1 MNWKLINVILLGLA
15 FMLLFTAFQTASM
28 SARFVTEAI
37 KRELKNDSLSTTGKN
52 LTDAQINSKI
62 GDGYISMSLL
72 YAIFAM
78 ANFFSPSIVKI
89 CGHKASMF
97 VSALS
102 YLLYIVMYLFPSPA
116 FMYTASVIIGIGAA
130 VIWTAQGDFLGM
142 QSPTDKLMMRNTGIF
157 WVLFQCSL
165 VIGNL
170 YIYLAWSGKDNV
182 GRSEINLLFTG
193 LSILAG
199 IGTFVFLLLK
209 APFCGT
215 SDGTEEQTGDAL
227 LEVKGES
234 KELKENESTITII
247 VNGIKNS
254 FSLLL
259 TMDMILIA
267 PLFLYSG
274 FSLSFFSGIYTTS
287 VGNTKLLE
295 GAASMLGL
303 VGVGI
308 GLGQVVGGGIFVFGS
323 NLINKLSR
331 TILLNICLF
340 IHFGAFVCIYLNIP
354 KMANQDETN
363 DPPAFFETPSK
374 NLALFTAFLLGLGD
388 AGVNN
393 VIYTSITFIWKDDTV
408 SAFGLMK
415 CLQSS
420 ASAISFAIASIMNLY
435 GNMLLLV
442 AFSISTIITYIILRR
457 RHVEVPRSND
467 EESK

>member
-1 MNWKLINVILLGLA
+1 
-15 FMLLFTAFQTASM
+15 
-28 SARFVTEAI
+28 
-37 KRELKNDSLSTTGKN
+37 
-52 LTDAQINSKI
+52 
-62 GDGYISMSLL
+62 
-72 YAIFAM
+72 
-78 ANFFSPSIVKI
+78 
-89 CGHKASMF
+89 
-97 VSALS
+97 
-102 YLLYIVMYLFPSPA
+102 
-116 FMYTASVIIGIGAA
+116 MYTASIIIGLGAA

-193 LSILAG
+193 LSVLAG
-199 IGTFVFLLLK
+199 IGTIVFLLLK
-209 APFCGT
+209 APFCGS
-215 SDGTEEQTGDAL
+215 SDGSNEESGDEL
-227 LEVKGES
+227 LKKDTKPNEQ
-234 KELKENESTITII
+234 KENESSITII
-247 VNGIKNS
+247 INGIKNS

-274 FSLSFFSGIYTTS
+274 FSLSFFSGIYTTA

-323 NLINKLSR
+323 NIINKVSR

-354 KMANQDETN
+354 KTANQDETS
-363 DPPAFFETPSK
+363 DPPAVLETPNK

-393 VIYTSITFIWKDDTV
+393 VIYTTITFIWKDDTV

-457 RHVEVPRSND
+457 RNVEVPRSND
-467 EESK
+467 DE

>member
-37 KRELKNDSLSTTGKN
+37 KRELSNSTD
-52 LTDAQINSKI
+52 LTEDEINSRI

-97 VSALS
+97 VSAIS

-116 FMYTASVIIGIGAA
+116 FMYTASIIIGIGAA
-130 VIWTAQGDFLGM
+130 VIWTAQGDFLGL

-182 GRSEINLLFTG
+182 GRKEINLLFTG

-209 APFCGT
+209 APFCGGST
-215 SDGTEEQTGDAL
+215 DGNENDPNGETLIE
-227 LEVKGES
+227 KGVES
-234 KELKENESTITII
+234 KVEKVENENTINII
-247 VNGIKNS
+247 INGIKNS

-323 NLINKLSR
+323 NIINKVSR
-331 TILLNICLF
+331 TILLNICLC

-354 KMANQDETN
+354 KIANQKETL
-363 DPPAFFETPSK
+363 DQPAVLEAPSK

-393 VIYTSITFIWKDDTV
+393 VIYTTITFIWKDDTV

-420 ASAISFAIASIMNLY
+420 ASAISFALASSMNIY
-435 GNMLLLV
+435 MNMLLLIG
-442 AFSISTIITYIILRR
+442 FSISTIITYIVLRR
-457 RHVEVPRSND
+457 RQIEIPRSGDD
-467 EESK
+467 E

>member
-37 KRELKNDSLSTTGKN
+37 KRELKADNSTN
-52 LTDAQINSKI
+52 LTDSQINSRI

-72 YAIFAM
+72 YAVFAM

-170 YIYLAWSGKDNV
+170 YIYLAWSGKNDV
-182 GRSEINLLFTG
+182 GRKEINLLFTG

-209 APFCGT
+209 APFCGS
-215 SDGTEEQTGDAL
+215 SDANNEESGD
-227 LEVKGES
+227 
-234 KELKENESTITII
+234 ELIKKDTKPNDQKENESTITII
-247 VNGIKNS
+247 INGIKNS
-254 FSLLL
+254 FALLL

-323 NLINKLSR
+323 NILNKLSR

-354 KMANQDETN
+354 KTANQDESY
-363 DPPAFFETPSK
+363 DPPAVLEAPNK

-393 VIYTSITFIWKDDTV
+393 VIYTTITFIWKDDTV

-435 GNMLLLV
+435 ENMLLLV

-457 RHVEVPRSND
+457 RNVEVPRSND
-467 EESK
+467 DE

>member
-1 MNWKLINVILLGLA
+1 
-15 FMLLFTAFQTASM
+15 
-28 SARFVTEAI
+28 
-37 KRELKNDSLSTTGKN
+37 
-52 LTDAQINSKI
+52 
-62 GDGYISMSLL
+62 
-72 YAIFAM
+72 
-78 ANFFSPSIVKI
+78 
-89 CGHKASMF
+89 
-97 VSALS
+97 
-102 YLLYIVMYLFPSPA
+102 
-116 FMYTASVIIGIGAA
+116 MYTASVIIGIGAA

-170 YIYLAWSGKDNV
+170 YIYLAWSGKNDV
-182 GRSEINLLFTG
+182 GRKEINLLFTG

-209 APFCGT
+209 APFCGS
-215 SDGTEEQTGDAL
+215 SDANNEESGD
-227 LEVKGES
+227 
-234 KELKENESTITII
+234 ELIKKDTKPNDQKENESTITII
-247 VNGIKNS
+247 INGIKNS
-254 FSLLL
+254 FALLL

-323 NLINKLSR
+323 NILNKLSR

-354 KMANQDETN
+354 KTANQDESY
-363 DPPAFFETPSK
+363 DPPAVLEAPNK

-393 VIYTSITFIWKDDTV
+393 VIYTTITFIWKDDTV

-435 GNMLLLV
+435 ENMLLLV
-442 AFSISTIITYIILRR
+442 AFSILTIITYIILRR
-457 RHVEVPRSND
+457 RNVEVPRSND
-467 EESK
+467 EE

>member
-37 KRELKNDSLSTTGKN
+37 KRELKADNSTN
-52 LTDAQINSKI
+52 LTDDEINSRI
-62 GDGYISMSLL
+62 GDGYLSMSLL
-72 YAIFAM
+72 YAVFAM

-102 YLLYIVMYLFPSPA
+102 YLLYIVMYLFPTPA
-116 FMYTASVIIGIGAA
+116 FMYTASIIIGIGAA

-157 WVLFQCSL
+157 WVLFQFSL
-165 VIGNL
+165 IIGNS
-170 YIYLAWSGKDNV
+170 YIYLAWTGKDNV
-182 GRSEINLLFTG
+182 GRTEINLLFTG

-209 APFCGT
+209 APFCGSSET
-215 SDGTEEQTGDAL
+215 NNEETGDEL
-227 LEVKGES
+227 LKKDDKPNEQ
-234 KELKENESTITII
+234 KENESTITII

-254 FSLLL
+254 FALLL

-287 VGNTKLLE
+287 VGNTLLLE

-323 NLINKLSR
+323 NLLNKLSR
-331 TILLNICLF
+331 TILLNVCLF

-354 KMANQDETN
+354 KMANQDATE
-363 DPPAFFETPSK
+363 DPPAVLELPSK
-374 NLALFTAFLLGLGD
+374 YLALVTAFLLGLGD

-393 VIYTSITFIWKDDTV
+393 VIYTSITLIWKDDTV

-435 GNMLLLV
+435 ENMLLLV
-442 AFSISTIITYIILRR
+442 AFSILTIITYIILRR
-457 RHVEVPRSND
+457 RNVEVPRSND
-467 EESK
+467 QE